1 MRWRP
6 TMSKLISV
14 ERVKE
19 IIANVFINVS
29 GTCPLDALNALIHAA
44 IDKEPASDFEKDLL
58 DFKDALRILFTPLS
72 LCDGETLAEY
82 IQENGLTEDVITD
95 VKGIINRMFTT
106 GLVFAL
112 HKDYYI
118 NNLPKHEPA
127 SECQKCKEAEKYNMT
142 TRKFM
147 HFLKELEKNFN
158 RTPTYHEL
166 IEKNKELEQQLT
178 DYFHTSS
185 HKIEDKRI
193 KELEDKVRN
202 LQHGI
207 DNKVMVVG
215 QKELVDRIKE
225 LEGLLREA
233 DREVEYISKDDDLFS
248 DNYRKKAKELHNK
261 IKQALGDL

>member
-1 MRWRP
+1 
-6 TMSKLISV
+6 MSKLISDK
-14 ERVKE
+14 RVKE
-19 IIANVFINVS
+19 IVANVFINVS

-44 IDKEPASDFEKDLL
+44 IDK
-58 DFKDALRILFTPLS
+58 
-72 LCDGETLAEY
+72 
-82 IQENGLTEDVITD
+82 
-95 VKGIINRMFTT
+95 
-106 GLVFAL
+106 
-112 HKDYYI
+112 
-118 NNLPKHEPA
+118 EPA

-185 HKIEDKRI
+185 HKVKDKRI
-193 KELEDKVRN
+193 KELEDKVRS

-215 QKELVDRIKE
+215 QKDLVDRIKE
-225 LEGLLREA
+225 LE
-233 DREVEYISKDDDLFS
+233 EVCGE
-248 DNYRKKAKELHNK
+248 
-261 IKQALGDL
+261 QP